1 MYLIKA
7 CCTPCTSCT
16 CCEEKRIHIR
26 MAGLCDAGKSCFVK
40 WVKHRQFIKTAPTTV
55 LEVDEA
61 AYGGLSLVFWDSR
74 NYSDEAK
81 TALIRSPHLNHA
93 SIYAMRS
100 DMVVSAMVFCVDSSD
115 AGRFKLAGRHLVE
128 ALSMFPKVVTLLV
141 LCMKSD
147 LPTAV
152 GAEELQRILHLR
164 RHAADR
170 VCRMFSVSAL
180 TGDGMEEAIDWLLQ
194 RLRENL
200 SICEQL
206 QLLPECCICPFY

>member
-128 ALSMFPKVVTLLV
+128 ALI
-141 LCMKSD
+141 
-147 LPTAV
+147 